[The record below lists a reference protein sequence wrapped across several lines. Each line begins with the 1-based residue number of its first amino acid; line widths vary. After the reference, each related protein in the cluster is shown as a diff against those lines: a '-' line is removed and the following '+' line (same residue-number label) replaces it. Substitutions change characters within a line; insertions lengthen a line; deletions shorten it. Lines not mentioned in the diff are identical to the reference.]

1 MQFVV
6 TLLSAVIITELNIAL
21 FKALRLL
28 VAVANNAP
36 VAEITKKDKKEGRQL
51 CITTLNIPKIDIP
64 SGLLEDCKERGI
76 VVPLFTSTTIVT
88 TKQIPHHNTCTVGR

>member
-36 VAEITKKDKKEGRQL
+36 VAEITKKDKKEGRTIATFFFTYIIQEFSKCSIDL
-51 CITTLNIPKIDIP
+51 FFTIILTYIITLVNGKMKKIFKI
-64 SGLLEDCKERGI
+64 
-76 VVPLFTSTTIVT
+76 
-88 TKQIPHHNTCTVGR
+88 